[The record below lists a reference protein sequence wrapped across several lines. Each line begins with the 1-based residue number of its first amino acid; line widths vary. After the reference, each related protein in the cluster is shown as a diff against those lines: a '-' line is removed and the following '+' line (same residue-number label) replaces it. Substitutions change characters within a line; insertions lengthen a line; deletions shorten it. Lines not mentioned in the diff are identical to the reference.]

1 MSSDSE
7 TTSNPPSSSN
17 APPKNV
23 PWTYDENDILLLR
36 VRDYV
41 DSRGRPKWAAVAKG
55 LPGRTAQEARCRYR
69 RISDAETRRKRGES
83 FRNKCHTCG
92 QKRRGHVCPG
102 VTVASR
108 DAKLAAARPLE
119 TQRPA
124 PEQTTE
130 VAAAPPLLEIKVA
143 EEAPAAVEEPLC
155 APCEEPAAPVPP
167 KLEVEVSFEKLEV
180 SAADIEDSKTVS
192 IEDATVSIEDAIA
205 ADEREAFPLLPNSM
219 QSSALMPV
227 SPAPVSLQE
236 FLAKFDAAL
245 PTPLERSVSLDR
257 QPSVDIM
264 SFFNTSEDAMMTP
277 SAPKDSLPGLGRGI
291 SSSSMIEVM

>member
-1 MSSDSE
+1 M
-7 TTSNPPSSSN
+7 
-17 APPKNV
+17 
-23 PWTYDENDILLLR
+23 
-36 VRDYV
+36 
-41 DSRGRPKWAAVAKG
+41 G
-55 LPGRTAQEARCRYR
+55 
-69 RISDAETRRKRGES
+69 
-83 FRNKCHTCG
+83 
-92 QKRRGHVCPG
+92 
-102 VTVASR
+102 
-108 DAKLAAARPLE
+108 
-119 TQRPA
+119 
-124 PEQTTE
+124 
-130 VAAAPPLLEIKVA
+130 APPLPEIKVA
-143 EEAPAAVEEPLC
+143 EEAAAAVEEPIC

-180 SAADIEDSKTVS
+180 SAAD

-264 SFFNTSEDAMMTP
+264 
-277 SAPKDSLPGLGRGI
+277 
-291 SSSSMIEVM
+291 

>member
-1 MSSDSE
+1 M
-7 TTSNPPSSSN
+7 
-17 APPKNV
+17 
-23 PWTYDENDILLLR
+23 
-36 VRDYV
+36 
-41 DSRGRPKWAAVAKG
+41 G
-55 LPGRTAQEARCRYR
+55 
-69 RISDAETRRKRGES
+69 
-83 FRNKCHTCG
+83 
-92 QKRRGHVCPG
+92 
-102 VTVASR
+102 
-108 DAKLAAARPLE
+108 
-119 TQRPA
+119 
-124 PEQTTE
+124 
-130 VAAAPPLLEIKVA
+130 
-143 EEAPAAVEEPLC
+143 AVEEPIC
-155 APCEEPAAPVPP
+155 APCEEPVA
-167 KLEVEVSFEKLEV
+167 LVSPKLEV
-180 SAADIEDSKTVS
+180 SAADIDDSKTVC
-192 IEDATVSIEDAIA
+192 IEDAIA